1 MAGDPL
7 SLALELDRRVA
18 LRAAREA
25 IQIPEG
31 WVGLEPA
38 LPDVYFLNA
47 VRITEPM
54 APEFGAREVIA
65 LCDHWLG
72 HLGHRLVRIDDSDL
86 ARRADQPMA
95 AAGFRRDRTLFMAID
110 GPAPD
115 RPADSRAREITD
127 AEMEALMLAVYGED
141 GSPGLTARL
150 VAAQSAT
157 RARTPALCFGA
168 GEEGELQAM
177 CTLYLDEDVGGVRV
191 AMVES
196 VGTLRSHR
204 QRGLGNAV
212 VGAALRAAA
221 DWGAELTTVPADAD
235 DWPQVMYS
243 KLGFEPLGTQT
254 GFTLRRVAGRVGT
267 CETEPDD

>member
-1 MAGDPL
+1 M
-7 SLALELDRRVA
+7 V
-18 LRAAREA
+18 
-25 IQIPEG
+25 
-31 WVGLEPA
+31 
-38 LPDVYFLNA
+38 
-47 VRITEPM
+47 
-54 APEFGAREVIA
+54 
-65 LCDHWLG
+65 
-72 HLGHRLVRIDDSDL
+72 
-86 ARRADQPMA
+86 
-95 AAGFRRDRTLFMAID
+95 AAGFTRDRTLFMAID
-110 GPAPD
+110 GPVGDRPAIRD
-115 RPADSRAREITD
+115 RPADSRARQITD

-141 GSPGLTARL
+141 GPPGLPARI

-157 RARTPALCFGA
+157 RATTPSLCFGA
-168 GEEGELQAM
+168 GEEGELHSM

-196 VGTLRSHR
+196 VGTLKGYR

-221 DWGAELTTVPADAD
+221 EWGAQLTTVPADAD
-235 DWPQVMYS
+235 DWPQLMYS